1 MTQQVKQFIE
11 ENRELI
17 DTPAELLQQT
27 PANIF
32 AELYNILKTADVIE
46 NYFDNFYLYYEE
58 GYTDY
63 YPAKCKSFEEAI
75 EKAIQVVSDRNV
87 LIKIYIDNKK
97 GGPVLQGKKQYPS
110 TKIDENT
117 STQDVVFSDGSVYR
131 IHYVKGTSRYAYPEY
146 DHHEKIK

>member
-1 MTQQVKQFIE
+1 MTQEVKSFIE
-11 ENRELI
+11 NNKYLLDDPE
-17 DTPAELLQQT
+17 ELLKH
-27 PANIF
+27 ASSKIF
-32 AELYNILKTADVIE
+32 AELYNILKTANLVED
-46 NYFDNFYLYYEE
+46 YFDSFYLYYEE
-58 GYTDY
+58 GYTDH

-75 EKAIQVVSDRNV
+75 EKAIQVVSGRNV
-87 LIKIYIDNKK
+87 IIKIYIDSKK
-97 GGPVLQGKKQYPS
+97 DGPVLQGKKQYPS